1 MDFAFLLFRYFPH
14 GGLQR
19 DALAVAG
26 RLAAAGERV
35 RFVVGSWDGPQP
47 AGIAVEAIGRRGWTN
62 HGADADFA
70 RRALP
75 AAAAGGG
82 AFVVGFN
89 RMPGLDAYYG
99 GDPCLAARL
108 AARPAWQRLM
118 PRNRRRL
125 AFERAVF
132 GPASATRSLLLSP
145 GQQRDV
151 VGHYGTPADRLLLLP
166 PASPATGAGR
176 RTGRRGAAPRAPR
189 SGWRRARCCCWRSA
203 RATPP
208 RASTAPWRR
217 WPRAPPARRGGVR
230 LAVAGRGRDA
240 HLRAQAARLGIADR
254 LLLLGP
260 RDDVP
265 ALLLAADLLV
275 HPARLENT
283 GQAILEA
290 VVAGLPVLATVNC
303 GFAPHLE
310 RAGAGLVLA
319 EPFHPAALARALG
332 EMLDPA
338 RLAAWSAAAL
348 AYAGRE
354 DLHGGLDA
362 AAAALRRWAAQR

>member
-1 MDFAFLLFRYFPH
+1 MDFVFLLFRFFPH

-35 RFVVGSWDGPQP
+35 RFVVGRWDGPRP
-47 AGIAVEAIGRRGWTN
+47 DGIAVEAIGRRGWTN

-70 RRALP
+70 RRAP
-75 AAAAGGG
+75 AAAGTG
-82 AFVVGFN
+82 FRVGFN
-89 RMPGLDAYYG
+89 RMPGLDAYYA
-99 GDPCLAARL
+99 GDPCLAALL
-108 AARPAWQRLM
+108 ATRPAWQRLT
-118 PRNRRRL
+118 PRNRARL
-125 AFERAVF
+125 AFERAVY

-145 GQQRDV
+145 GQERDV
-151 VGHYGTPADRLLLLP
+151 ARHYGTPAERLLLLP
-166 PASPATGAGR
+166 PGIGRDRRRPADWAAR
-176 RTGRRGAAPRAPR
+176 RSAARAALGVAEGELLLLALGSSYATKGVDRTVAALAALPPERRGR
-189 SGWRRARCCCWRSA
+189 
-203 RATPP
+203 
-208 RASTAPWRR
+208 
-217 WPRAPPARRGGVR
+217 VR
-230 LAVAGRGRDA
+230 LAVAGRGEA
-240 HLRAQAARLGIADR
+240 APLRRQAARLGVAER

-283 GQAILEA
+283 GQALLEA
-290 VVAGLPVLATVNC
+290 VVAGLPVLTTANC
-303 GFAPHLE
+303 GFAPHVE

-319 EPFHPAALARALG
+319 EPFVPAALAGALG

-338 RLAAWSAAAL
+338 RLAGWSAAAL
-348 AYAGRE
+348 AYAGRV